1 MCRLAGGTTILDES
15 GSTEIGRVTSGC
27 PSPSLKQ
34 NVAMGY
40 VDVAHAA
47 SGCGVKFNIRGKLVD
62 ACVAKMPF
70 VPHRYKV
77 KK

>member
-1 MCRLAGGTTILDES
+1 MDES
-15 GSTEIGRVTSGC
+15 GSTEIGCVTSGC

-40 VDVAHAA
+40 VDAAHAA
-47 SGCGVKFNIRGKLVD
+47 NGCRVKFDVRKKLID
-62 ACVAKMPF
+62 ASVAKMPF
-70 VPHRYKV
+70 VQHRYYV

>member
-1 MCRLAGGTTILDES
+1 MSGGTRILDES
-15 GSTEIGRVTSGC
+15 GSTDVGYVTSGC

-40 VDVAHAA
+40 VDVAHAGV
-47 SGCGVKFNIRGKLVD
+47 GCRVKFDVRRRLID
-62 ACVAKMPF
+62 ATVAKMPF
-70 VPHRYKV
+70 VPHRYYV